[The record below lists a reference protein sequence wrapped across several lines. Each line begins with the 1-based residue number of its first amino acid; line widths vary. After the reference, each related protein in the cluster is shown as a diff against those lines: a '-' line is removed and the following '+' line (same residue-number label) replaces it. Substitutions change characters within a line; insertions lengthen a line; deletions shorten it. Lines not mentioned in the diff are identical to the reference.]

1 MNVAVTGKEV
11 VKSRPQAIACES
23 EISDK
28 KDNIEIARI
37 KRQQLNQLQKQSRS
51 KNLKIFFNH
60 GESKSISFLIL
71 CSLSYPAD

>member
-37 KRQQLNQLQKQSRS
+37 KRQQLNQLQKQLAEEICF
-51 KNLKIFFNH
+51 KEENGKI
-60 GESKSISFLIL
+60 ESSG
-71 CSLSYPAD
+71 